1 MEENNSNTPDVTDKN
16 GSENTIFLLIA
27 AIKQYRGIFF
37 ASIIITS
44 LTGLVYALV
53 ATSLFRADVTM
64 ISNQAEGEALG
75 NLARQYGAIASLTG
89 INVGGGGSAAVVSDT
104 DRSLAIL
111 TSRSFIEEFAVRRN
125 IKPILFKE
133 LWDGDKKEWEDGLEP
148 TAAQTYEV
156 MVNNVIEINIDR
168 RTNLI
173 NFSIVWSDPKT
184 AADWANQMIED
195 LNEKIRSEEVA
206 EYRQSISFVEE
217 QLNES
222 QPDYMLSD
230 LVSQSSKLTLQ
241 RVMLSLVE
249 ELTKKVMVANV
260 RDEYAFKIIDPA
272 VVPEKKYKP
281 SKRNIVITS
290 FLAGVFLGLFLIL
303 SIGYIKNLKLNYQLF
318 SKHN

>member
-1 MEENNSNTPDVTDKN
+1 MEENNLNTADVTDKN
-16 GSENTIFLLIA
+16 GIENTIFSLIA

-75 NLARQYGAIASLTG
+75 NLARQYGAIASLAG
-89 INVGGGGSAAVVSDT
+89 INVGSSSATVVTDT

-156 MVNNVIEINIDR
+156 MTANVIDINIDR

-173 NFSIVWSDPKT
+173 SFSVVWSDPKT

-195 LNEKIRSEEVA
+195 LNEKIRFEEVA
-206 EYRQSISFVEE
+206 EYKRSISFVEE
-217 QLNES
+217 QLNEY
-222 QPDYMLSD
+222 QQDHVLSD
-230 LVSQSSKLTLQ
+230 LFTQTSKTTL
-241 RVMLSLVE
+241 RGVMISLVE
-249 ELTKKVMVANV
+249 QLTKKVMVANV

-281 SKRNIVITS
+281 SKTNIVIIS
-290 FLAGVFLGLFLIL
+290 FLSGVFLGLFLIL

>member
-1 MEENNSNTPDVTDKN
+1 MEENNLNTADVTDKN
-16 GSENTIFLLIA
+16 GIENTIFLLIA
-27 AIKQYRGIFF
+27 AIKQYISIFI

-44 LTGLVYALV
+44 STGLVYALV

-75 NLARQYGAIASLTG
+75 NLARQYGAIASLAG
-89 INVGGGGSAAVVSDT
+89 INVGSSSATVVTDT

-156 MVNNVIEINIDR
+156 MTANVIDINIDR

-173 NFSIVWSDPKT
+173 SFSVVWSDPKT

-195 LNEKIRSEEVA
+195 LNEKIRFEEVA
-206 EYRQSISFVEE
+206 EYKRSISFVEE
-217 QLNES
+217 QLNEY
-222 QPDYMLSD
+222 QQDHVLSD
-230 LVSQSSKLTLQ
+230 LFTQTSKTTL
-241 RVMLSLVE
+241 RGVMISLVE
-249 ELTKKVMVANV
+249 QLTKKVMVANV

-281 SKRNIVITS
+281 SKTNIVIIS
-290 FLAGVFLGLFLIL
+290 FLSGVFLGLFLIL

>member
-1 MEENNSNTPDVTDKN
+1 MEENNLNTADVTDKN
-16 GSENTIFLLIA
+16 GIENTIFSLIA

-75 NLARQYGAIASLTG
+75 NLARQYGAIASLAG
-89 INVGGGGSAAVVSDT
+89 INVGSSSATVVTDT

-156 MVNNVIEINIDR
+156 MTANVIDINIDR

-173 NFSIVWSDPKT
+173 SFSVVWSDPKT

-195 LNEKIRSEEVA
+195 LNEKIRFEEVA
-206 EYRQSISFVEE
+206 EYKRSISFVEE
-217 QLNES
+217 QLNEY
-222 QPDYMLSD
+222 QQDHVLSD
-230 LVSQSSKLTLQ
+230 LFTQTSKTTL
-241 RVMLSLVE
+241 RGVMISLVE
-249 ELTKKVMVANV
+249 QLTKKVMVANV

-281 SKRNIVITS
+281 SKTNIV
-290 FLAGVFLGLFLIL
+290 
-303 SIGYIKNLKLNYQLF
+303 N
-318 SKHN
+318 

>member
-1 MEENNSNTPDVTDKN
+1 MEENNLNNADVTDKN

-75 NLARQYGAIASLTG
+75 NLARQYGAIASLAG
-89 INVGGGGSAAVVSDT
+89 INVGGSSAAAVSDT

-133 LWDGDKKEWEDGLEP
+133 LWDGDKKEWEDGSEP

-156 MVNNVIEINIDR
+156 MSNNVIEIDIDK

-173 NFSIVWSDPKT
+173 SFSIVWSDPKT

-217 QLNES
+217 QLNGY
-222 QPDYMLSD
+222 QQDFVLSD

-290 FLAGVFLGLFLIL
+290 FLSGVFLGLFLIL
-303 SIGYIKNLKLNYQLF
+303 SIGYIKNLKLSYQLF

>member
-75 NLARQYGAIASLTG
+75 NLARQYGAIASLAG
-89 INVGGGGSAAVVSDT
+89 INVGGSGATVVSDT

-133 LWDGDKKEWEDGLEP
+133 LWDGDKKEWEDGSEP

-156 MVNNVIEINIDR
+156 MSNNVIEIDIDK

-173 NFSIVWSDPKT
+173 SFSIIWSDPKT

-217 QLNES
+217 QINEY
-222 QPDYMLSD
+222 QQDFVLSD

-290 FLAGVFLGLFLIL
+290 FLVGVFLGLFLIL
-303 SIGYIKNLKLNYQLF
+303 SIDYIKHLRLSYQLF

>member
-1 MEENNSNTPDVTDKN
+1 MEENNLNTADVTDKN
-16 GSENTIFLLIA
+16 GIENTIFLLIA
-27 AIKQYRGIFF
+27 AIKQYISIFI

-44 LTGLVYALV
+44 STGLVYALV

-75 NLARQYGAIASLTG
+75 NLARQYGAIASLAG
-89 INVGGGGSAAVVSDT
+89 INVGSSSATVVTDT

-156 MVNNVIEINIDR
+156 MSNDVIEINIDR

-173 NFSIVWSDPKT
+173 SFSVVWSDPKT

-217 QLNES
+217 QLNEY
-222 QPDYMLSD
+222 QQDYVLSD
-230 LVSQSSKLTLQ
+230 LVSQSSKLTLK

-281 SKRNIVITS
+281 SKTNIVIIS
-290 FLAGVFLGLFLIL
+290 FLSGVFLGLFLIL